1 MKRQI
6 LTVSLALLAAI
17 FLGSGCTKIKGS
29 IADDKRSMRYDET
42 IKAYMSA
49 VRWGYYDIAEGFIRY
64 RDEES
69 NPRKPTVAETP
80 DFDFLDSVRVSQY
93 LLRSQRPT
101 GTPDEMEVTVS
112 WSFYHTAYGTV
123 NTIVDRQLWWYEKDE
138 NSWYLEGTLP
148 DFKSA
153 LLSKAH

>member
-6 LTVSLALLAAI
+6 LTVSLVLLATVL
-17 FLGSGCTKIKGS
+17 LGSGCTKIKGS

-64 RDEES
+64 RDEASDPKRPSTTE
-69 NPRKPTVAETP
+69 AP
-80 DFDFLDSVRVSQY
+80 DFDFLDGIRVSQY

-101 GTPDEMEVTVS
+101 GSPDEMEVTVS
-112 WSFYHTAYGTV
+112 WSFYHTDYGKV
-123 NTIVDRQLWWYEKDE
+123 NTIVDRQIWWYEKDE

-148 DFKSA
+148 DFKGA

>member
-1 MKRQI
+1 MKRQM
-6 LTVSLALLAAI
+6 LTVSLILLAAV
-17 FLGSGCTKIKGS
+17 LLSSGCTKLKGS
-29 IADDKRSMRYDET
+29 IADDKRSMQYDET

-64 RDEES
+64 RDDES
-69 NPRKPTVAETP
+69 NPRKAAAAEPP

-101 GTPDEMEVTVS
+101 GSPDEMEVTVS
-112 WSFYHTAYGTV
+112 WSFYHTDYGKV
-123 NTIVDRQLWWYEKDE
+123 NTIVDRQIWWYEKDE